1 MKVNKYTIEDANKYL
16 GDTIVQFKE
25 ESGRENLFYFIKAD
39 LKYIYAKNIYTDE
52 PILVDITKEY
62 DVDFHFPRKL
72 VFNSDNFSILIT
84 RIPAQMWKKGI
95 HSKNTSFYLLKESG
109 WQYCSFT
116 PDLIKAY
123 VQKQE
128 YFSLESNTK
137 VISCA
142 LSPRISFCRGKIY
155 IDMTFV
161 GTYNETTETLTTH
174 PMFLEDLKPYF
185 PYKIYYET

>member
-1 MKVNKYTIEDANKYL
+1 MKINKYTIEDANKYL

-25 ESGRENLFYFIKAD
+25 ESGRENLFYYIKAD
-39 LKYIYAKNIYTDE
+39 QKYIYAKNIYTNE

-62 DVDFHFPRKL
+62 NVDFNLPRKL
-72 VFNSDNFSILIT
+72 VFNSEGYSVLIT

-95 HSKNTSFYLLKESG
+95 HSKNTSFYVLKELG
-109 WQYCSFT
+109 WHYYGFSIS
-116 PDLIKAY
+116 LIKAY
-123 VQKQE
+123 IQKQE
-128 YFSLESNTK
+128 YFSLERETE

-142 LSPRISFCRGKIY
+142 LSPRISFCKGKIY

-161 GTYNETTETLTTH
+161 GTYEQNTETLTTH

-185 PYKIYYET
+185 PYKIYHET